1 MNPSL
6 LDHSMHHF
14 PSSTYPED
22 RAEHPPS
29 FLHDNTYNSSTPPS
43 FSRSS
48 GGSLISMLLQKT
60 IEREQTLQE
69 CSAAYYHPEA
79 HISFSAL
86 TSPRLVD
93 HHSSTSSKSSS
104 TTMEPLSPASQ
115 ASTGASPTRVS
126 PTGAGSNQDWTLE
139 LGDRRQAKRAR
150 VENIIRGMAVSP
162 PSPSVHCTDEGETTP
177 TSDLQS
183 ETMENKQEN
192 KRKQR
197 VPQHQDLLRTGG
209 ASGKNTDEGHNL
221 KKQLQTMQ
229 RLLGQLQA
237 RFIQIYE
244 YQTES
249 QEDVSDGTF
258 STGVMEDDH
267 QSTWNKGYPE
277 TEVFMDP
284 YSEFNNGG
292 PLDRGHLGWKNHK
305 LTDYIH
311 SNPDKEDQLLA
322 DILKYELSRAVNS
335 SVDSIFKNISHTL
348 FKSPQLHIKD
358 GGMVETDN
366 ENMFLSSH
374 EPASSST
381 HVDSMSRLPPCSK
394 SGMAQQLPEIQTE
407 ALSLVVQK
415 PASMT
420 RPCSLNPTVKRPLH
434 FHQPSLLYNH
444 PTALQEDHQ
453 VLDNLKHNSF
463 HHDTF
468 GGLQCR
474 PTTTGLPTPE
484 MVDLM
489 WDPVKVKS
497 KVTSRPPRS
506 PQVHH
511 PIATGHNVLL
521 DSLGLPHVK
530 MEYGSFQSMVKR
542 NSYVLNEGLTT
553 HHLKKAKMMFFY
565 TRYPSSNVLT
575 TFFSDVQN
583 VLTQI
588 VCLFCVPNIQLTRCI
603 MSQLIKWF
611 SNFREFY
618 YIQMEKF
625 ARQARVEGVNSV
637 RDVAV
642 RRDSELFRALNMHYN
657 KANDFQVPDRFLE
670 VAEITLQEFYIS
682 ISLAR
687 DSDPSWKKAIYKVIS
702 KLDSDVPAEFKAPL
716 TT

>member
-1 MNPSL
+1 MKNEPKPSGPQHASFPQQHLPRGQSRASSL
-6 LDHSMHHF
+6 L
-14 PSSTYPED
+14 STRQQIQP
-22 RAEHPPS
+22 
-29 FLHDNTYNSSTPPS
+29 
-43 FSRSS
+43 
-48 GGSLISMLLQKT
+48 
-60 IEREQTLQE
+60 
-69 CSAAYYHPEA
+69 
-79 HISFSAL
+79 
-86 TSPRLVD
+86 
-93 HHSSTSSKSSS
+93 
-104 TTMEPLSPASQ
+104 
-115 ASTGASPTRVS
+115 
-126 PTGAGSNQDWTLE
+126 DWTLE

-209 ASGKNTDEGHNL
+209 ASGKSTDEGHNL

-237 RFIQIYE
+237 RFIQVYE

-249 QEDVSDGTF
+249 EEDVSDGTF

-292 PLDRGHLGWKNHK
+292 PLDRGHLGWKNYK

-311 SNPDKEDQLLA
+311 SNPDKEDKLLA

-348 FKSPQLHIKD
+348 FKSPHEAIGFRYDELPFFE
-358 GGMVETDN
+358 VS
-366 ENMFLSSH
+366 LS
-374 EPASSST
+374 
-381 HVDSMSRLPPCSK
+381 
-394 SGMAQQLPEIQTE
+394 
-407 ALSLVVQK
+407 
-415 PASMT
+415 
-420 RPCSLNPTVKRPLH
+420 
-434 FHQPSLLYNH
+434 
-444 PTALQEDHQ
+444 
-453 VLDNLKHNSF
+453 
-463 HHDTF
+463 
-468 GGLQCR
+468 
-474 PTTTGLPTPE
+474 
-484 MVDLM
+484 
-489 WDPVKVKS
+489 
-497 KVTSRPPRS
+497 
-506 PQVHH
+506 
-511 PIATGHNVLL
+511 
-521 DSLGLPHVK
+521 
-530 MEYGSFQSMVKR
+530 
-542 NSYVLNEGLTT
+542 EGLTT
-553 HHLKKAKMMFFY
+553 HHLKKAKLMFFY

-575 TFFSDVQN
+575 TFFSDV
-583 VLTQI
+583 
-588 VCLFCVPNIQLTRCI
+588 QLTRCI

-625 ARQARVEGVNSV
+625 ARQARVDGVNSV

>member
-22 RAEHPPS
+22 RAEHPPY

-43 FSRSS
+43 SSRSS

-60 IEREQTLQE
+60 IESEQILQE
-69 CSAAYYHPEA
+69 SSAAYYHPDA

-104 TTMEPLSPASQ
+104 TTIEPLSPASQ
-115 ASTGASPTRVS
+115 ASTGASPN
-126 PTGAGSNQDWTLE
+126 GAGSNQDWTLE

-150 VENIIRGMAVSP
+150 VENIIRGIAVSP
-162 PSPSVHCTDEGETTP
+162 PSPSVHCTDGETTP
-177 TSDLQS
+177 TSNLQS

-197 VPQHQDLLRTGG
+197 VSQHQDLLTTGG
-209 ASGKNTDEGHNL
+209 ASGKSTDEGHNL

-311 SNPDKEDQLLA
+311 SNPDKEDKLLA

-358 GGMVETDN
+358 GGMVETDD
-366 ENMFLSSH
+366 ETMFLSSH

-420 RPCSLNPTVKRPLH
+420 RPCSLNLTVKRPLH

-444 PTALQEDHQ
+444 PTDLQEDHQ
-453 VLDNLKHNSF
+453 LLDNLKHNSF

-468 GGLQCR
+468 GGLQCA

-484 MVDLM
+484 RVDLL

-521 DSLGLPHVK
+521 DSSCLPHVK

-542 NSYVLNEGLTT
+542 TSYVLNEGLTT
-553 HHLKKAKMMFFY
+553 HHLKKAKLMFFY

-575 TFFSDVQN
+575 TFFSDV
-583 VLTQI
+583 
-588 VCLFCVPNIQLTRCI
+588 QLTRCI

-702 KLDSDVPAEFKAPL
+702 KLDSDVPAEFKAPPI

>member
-29 FLHDNTYNSSTPPS
+29 FLHDNRYNPSTPPTS
-43 FSRSS
+43 SHSS
-48 GGSLISMLLQKT
+48 GGSLISTLLQKT
-60 IEREQTLQE
+60 IESKQTLQE
-69 CSAAYYHPEA
+69 STAAYYHPDA

-86 TSPRLVD
+86 TSPSLVD

-126 PTGAGSNQDWTLE
+126 PNGAGLNQDWTLE

-209 ASGKNTDEGHNL
+209 ASGKSTDEGHNL

-237 RFIQIYE
+237 RFIQVYE

-249 QEDVSDGTF
+249 EEDVSDGTF

-292 PLDRGHLGWKNHK
+292 PLDRGHLGWKNYK

-311 SNPDKEDQLLA
+311 SNPDKEDKLLA

-335 SVDSIFKNISHTL
+335 S
-348 FKSPQLHIKD
+348 
-358 GGMVETDN
+358 
-366 ENMFLSSH
+366 
-374 EPASSST
+374 
-381 HVDSMSRLPPCSK
+381 
-394 SGMAQQLPEIQTE
+394 
-407 ALSLVVQK
+407 
-415 PASMT
+415 
-420 RPCSLNPTVKRPLH
+420 
-434 FHQPSLLYNH
+434 
-444 PTALQEDHQ
+444 
-453 VLDNLKHNSF
+453 
-463 HHDTF
+463 
-468 GGLQCR
+468 
-474 PTTTGLPTPE
+474 
-484 MVDLM
+484 
-489 WDPVKVKS
+489 
-497 KVTSRPPRS
+497 
-506 PQVHH
+506 
-511 PIATGHNVLL
+511 
-521 DSLGLPHVK
+521 
-530 MEYGSFQSMVKR
+530 
-542 NSYVLNEGLTT
+542 EGLTT
-553 HHLKKAKMMFFY
+553 HHLKKAKLMFFY

-575 TFFSDVQN
+575 TFFSDV
-583 VLTQI
+583 
-588 VCLFCVPNIQLTRCI
+588 QLTRCI

-625 ARQARVEGVNSV
+625 ARQARVDGVNSV

>member
-1 MNPSL
+1 
-6 LDHSMHHF
+6 MHHF

-43 FSRSS
+43 SSRSS

-60 IEREQTLQE
+60 IESEQILQE
-69 CSAAYYHPEA
+69 SSAAYYHPDA

-86 TSPRLVD
+86 TSPRLVG
-93 HHSSTSSKSSS
+93 HYSSTSSKSSS
-104 TTMEPLSPASQ
+104 TTIEPLSPASQ
-115 ASTGASPTRVS
+115 ASTGASPN
-126 PTGAGSNQDWTLE
+126 GAGSNQDWTLE

-150 VENIIRGMAVSP
+150 VENIIRGIAVSP
-162 PSPSVHCTDEGETTP
+162 PSPSVHCTDGETTP

-197 VPQHQDLLRTGG
+197 VSQHQDLLTTGG
-209 ASGKNTDEGHNL
+209 ASGKSTDEGHNL

-237 RFIQIYE
+237 RFIQIY
-244 YQTES
+244 
-249 QEDVSDGTF
+249 D
-258 STGVMEDDH
+258 
-267 QSTWNKGYPE
+267 TWNKGYPE

-292 PLDRGHLGWKNHK
+292 PFDRE
-305 LTDYIH
+305 
-311 SNPDKEDQLLA
+311 DKLLA

-358 GGMVETDN
+358 GGMVETDD
-366 ENMFLSSH
+366 ETMFLSSN

-420 RPCSLNPTVKRPLH
+420 RPCSLNLTVKRPLH

-444 PTALQEDHQ
+444 PTDLQEDHQ
-453 VLDNLKHNSF
+453 LLDNSF

-468 GGLQCR
+468 GGLQCA

-484 MVDLM
+484 MVDLL
-489 WDPVKVKS
+489 WNPVKVKS

-521 DSLGLPHVK
+521 DSLCLPHVK

-542 NSYVLNEGLTT
+542 TSYVLNEGLTT
-553 HHLKKAKMMFFY
+553 HHLKKAKLMFFY

-575 TFFSDVQN
+575 TFFSDV
-583 VLTQI
+583 
-588 VCLFCVPNIQLTRCI
+588 QLTRCI

-625 ARQARVEGVNSV
+625 ARQARVERVNSV

-642 RRDSELFRALNMHYN
+642 RRDSELFRSLNMHYN

-702 KLDSDVPAEFKAPL
+702 KLDGDVPAEFKAPPI